1 MDCQDVNFDHHQHY
15 LNTRR
20 MARER
25 AAKRDVQSK
34 PNQRMTDLEYHKLL
48 SEALAKYGLTVKHV
62 TESSHM
68 PDTVVIMTPK
78 STKKES

>member
-1 MDCQDVNFDHHQHY
+1 MDCQDINFDHHKHY

-20 MARER
+20 AARKRTAER
-25 AAKRDVQSK
+25 DTQSK
-34 PNQRMTDLEYHKLL
+34 PNKRMTDLEFHKLL
-48 SEALAKYGLTVKHV
+48 SEALAELGVTVKHV

-68 PDTVVIMTPK
+68 ADTVVIMTPK

>member
-25 AAKRDVQSK
+25 AAERDAKSK
-34 PNQRMTDLEYHKLL
+34 PNKRMTDLEFNKRLNKALEGSGL
-48 SEALAKYGLTVKHV
+48 SVTLV

-68 PDTVVIMTPK
+68 ADTVVIMTPK
-78 STKKES
+78 STKRDS